1 MGELTLPPTGSV
13 YFDASPII
21 FSVEKIEP
29 YASILT
35 PVWRSAQI
43 GDLSLI
49 GSELLLLETLVKPI
63 QKKDAALEASSRSLL
78 QRSREFRLL
87 PINTNVLEM
96 AARLRATLNLK
107 TPDAIH
113 AATALIAGCVLFI
126 THDPVFRR
134 VPELNVSVLSDVIA

>member
-1 MGELTLPPTGSV
+1 MGELTLPPSGSV

-29 YASILT
+29 YVSILK
-35 PVWRSAQI
+35 PIWRSAQV
-43 GDLSLI
+43 GNLSLI

-63 QKKDAALEASSRSLL
+63 QKKDTALEESFRDLL

-87 PINTNVLEM
+87 PINTSVIEM
-96 AARLRATLNLK
+96 AARLRATVNLK

-113 AATALIAGCVLFI
+113 AATALIAGCALFI
-126 THDPVFRR
+126 THDPIFRR
-134 VPELNVSVLSDVIA
+134 VSELNVSVLSDVIA